1 LERYLTDLEREM
13 REAAQR
19 FEFERAAE
27 LRDRLKALRAR
38 RLEALS
44 PEPAR
49 EPAQVLE

>member
-1 LERYLTDLEREM
+1 M

-38 RLEALS
+38 AMELS
-44 PEPAR
+44 EGASVVSP
-49 EPAQVLE
+49 